1 MRRISYI
8 MILLAAGVFMACGD
22 DDEPELKERID
33 IDDAEL
39 VSNSITID
47 NAVKMEG
54 NPPAP
59 SSDPDAPSLYDNS
72 NEDFGAVSGKSFYL
86 DPDVN
91 QGQPAGI
98 YFQVKGSN
106 EYFDIPL
113 TPGSSGGRFG
123 SRKPKSILFKNAR
136 TDESYV
142 IEIQIPDNLEPG
154 EFCALYCIYDE
165 EERVSNVV
173 EICIEVIEFGGEG
186 SEFFSPQTWELVSI
200 TDIEGGQTEIE
211 IPGETYEETYETSL
225 PCGDTFQT
233 VEVTAAYRTNY
244 LYLTFSDN
252 GAYELKS
259 EEYEKYLDWENSTC
273 QNVTYKE
280 ETELYTETGIW
291 TYDNATETLT
301 VVTEYVD
308 DYDGETYTDIFK
320 VQMELVDD
328 QLVITFEEDDE
339 IFKVTLKKKV

>member
-1 MRRISYI
+1 MYMKRISYI
-8 MILLAAGVFMACGD
+8 MILLAAGVFIACGD
-22 DDEPELKERID
+22 DDEPELN

-54 NPPAP
+54 NLPAP

-72 NEDFGAVSGKSFYL
+72 NEDFGVVSGKSFYL
-86 DPDVN
+86 DPDVK

-98 YFQVKGSN
+98 YFQIKGSN

-136 TDESYV
+136 TDKSYV

-173 EICIEVIEFGGEG
+173 EICIEVIEFGGDG
-186 SEFFSPQTWELVSI
+186 SEFFSGQTWEMVS
-200 TDIEGGQTEIE
+200 TKYSEGGVIEIE
-211 IPGETYEETYETSL
+211 VPGEDYIENYETWVL
-225 PCGDTFQT
+225 CADNTYQP
-233 VEVTAAYRTNY
+233 VTLAETYRTNY

-252 GAYELKS
+252 GAYEL
-259 EEYEKYLDWENSTC
+259 ETEYYVKEFDSGNSTC
-273 QNVTYKE
+273 DNLKYTE
-280 ETELYTETGIW
+280 GTELYKETGVW
-291 TYDNATETLT
+291 TYDNVSKMLT
-301 VVTEYVD
+301 VVTELVED
-308 DYDGETYTDIFK
+308 DGQKYTDIFK
-320 VQMELVDD
+320 LRIELVNN
-328 QLVITFEEDDE
+328 QLVLSDKEDGEDYE
-339 IFKVTLKKKV
+339 VVLKKKN